1 MIQISALIAAIPT
14 LICAIAL
21 CFTDILYFVV
31 PRAWV
36 IFAIILQT
44 LSTSIYS
51 ILLKHDFSITFLG
64 WISSAICCC
73 LYVIMRYIAGKKSL
87 GFGDITCAIMLAQ
100 ALILFGFESII
111 TWIALT
117 GVIGIFAIIIC
128 NIHQKFHA
136 RFHIKS
142 SETQDAINS
151 AEFNK
156 NYQNFR
162 ENNASMNNANYHT
175 NASTNTRTNT
185 NSHASTNTNTI
196 SIRESNYKTR
206 IAFVPVEVL
215 SAIIAIAIYLA

>member
-64 WISSAICCC
+64 WISAAICCC

-87 GFGDITCAIMLAQ
+87 GFGDITCATMLAQ

-117 GVIGIFAIIIC
+117 GVIGIFTIIIF
-128 NIHQKFHA
+128 NIHKKFHA
-136 RFHIKS
+136 RFHTKYRKTP
-142 SETQDAINS
+142 EAINS

-162 ENNASMNNANYHT
+162 ENNASMNNANSHT
-175 NASTNTRTNT
+175 ITSASAIRSANSNT
-185 NSHASTNTNTI
+185 NSI
-196 SIRESNYKTR
+196 SISESNYKNR

>member
-64 WISSAICCC
+64 WISAAICCC

-87 GFGDITCAIMLAQ
+87 GFGDITCATMLAQ
-100 ALILFGFESII
+100 ALILFGLESII

-128 NIHQKFHA
+128 NIHKKFHEI
-136 RFHIKS
+136 FHTKYRKTP
-142 SETQDAINS
+142 EAINS

-162 ENNASMNNANYHT
+162 ENNASMNNANSHT
-175 NASTNTRTNT
+175 ITSASARAIRSANSNT
-185 NSHASTNTNTI
+185 NSI
-196 SIRESNYKTR
+196 SISESNYKNR
-206 IAFVPVEVL
+206 IAFIPVEVL

>member
-64 WISSAICCC
+64 WISAAICCC

-87 GFGDITCAIMLAQ
+87 GFGDITCATMLAQ

-136 RFHIKS
+136 RFHIRS
-142 SETQDAINS
+142 SEIQDAINS

-156 NYQNFR
+156 NYQNFC
-162 ENNASMNNANYHT
+162 ENNASK
-175 NASTNTRTNT
+175 SNT

-196 SIRESNYKTR
+196 SISKSNYKTR

>member
-1 MIQISALIAAIPT
+1 MIQISTLIASIPT

-36 IFAIILQT
+36 IFAIISQT
-44 LSTSIYS
+44 LSNSIYS

-136 RFHIKS
+136 RFHIRS
-142 SETQDAINS
+142 SEIQDAINS

-156 NYQNFR
+156 NYQNFC
-162 ENNASMNNANYHT
+162 ENNASKSNTNSHASANSH
-175 NASTNTRTNT
+175 TNT

-196 SIRESNYKTR
+196 SISKSNYKTR

>member
-1 MIQISALIAAIPT
+1 MIQISTLIAAIPT

-36 IFAIILQT
+36 IFAIISQT
-44 LSTSIYS
+44 LSNSIYS

-128 NIHQKFHA
+128 NIHKKFHEI
-136 RFHIKS
+136 FHTKYRKTP
-142 SETQDAINS
+142 EAINS

-162 ENNASMNNANYHT
+162 ENNASMNNANSHT
-175 NASTNTRTNT
+175 ITSASAIRSANSNT
-185 NSHASTNTNTI
+185 NSI
-196 SIRESNYKTR
+196 SISESNYKNR

>member
-36 IFAIILQT
+36 IFAIISQT
-44 LSTSIYS
+44 LSNSIYS

-128 NIHQKFHA
+128 NIHKKFHEI
-136 RFHIKS
+136 FHIKS

-156 NYQNFR
+156 NYQNFC
-162 ENNASMNNANYHT
+162 ENNASMNNTNSHTITSASAIRSAN
-175 NASTNTRTNT
+175 SNT
-185 NSHASTNTNTI
+185 NSI
-196 SIRESNYKTR
+196 SISESNYKNR

>member
-1 MIQISALIAAIPT
+1 MIQISTLIAAIPT

-36 IFAIILQT
+36 IFAIISQT
-44 LSTSIYS
+44 LSNSIYS

-128 NIHQKFHA
+128 NIHKKFHEI
-136 RFHIKS
+136 FHTKYRKTP
-142 SETQDAINS
+142 EAINS

-162 ENNASMNNANYHT
+162 ENNASMNNANSHT
-175 NASTNTRTNT
+175 ITSASAIRSANSNT
-185 NSHASTNTNTI
+185 NSI
-196 SIRESNYKTR
+196 SISESNYKNR
-206 IAFVPVEVL
+206 IAFIPVEVL

>member
-1 MIQISALIAAIPT
+1 MIQISTLIAAIPT

-31 PRAWV
+31 QRAWV

-64 WISSAICCC
+64 WISAAICCC

-87 GFGDITCAIMLAQ
+87 GFGDITCATMLAQ

-128 NIHQKFHA
+128 NIHKKFHA
-136 RFHIKS
+136 RFHTKSIKT
-142 SETQDAINS
+142 SEAINS

-156 NYQNFR
+156 NYKNFR
-162 ENNASMNNANYHT
+162 ENNASMNNAN
-175 NASTNTRTNT
+175 
-185 NSHASTNTNTI
+185 SHANTI
-196 SIRESNYKTR
+196 ASAIRSANSNANSISISESNYKNR
-206 IAFVPVEVL
+206 IAFIPVEVL

>member
-1 MIQISALIAAIPT
+1 MIQISTLIASIPT

-36 IFAIILQT
+36 IFAIISQT
-44 LSTSIYS
+44 LSNSIYS

-136 RFHIKS
+136 RFHIRS
-142 SETQDAINS
+142 SEIQDAINS

-156 NYQNFR
+156 NYQNFC
-162 ENNASMNNANYHT
+162 ENNASK
-175 NASTNTRTNT
+175 SNT

-196 SIRESNYKTR
+196 SISKSNYKTR